1 MKMDTFD
8 AISPLDYRYY
18 GGDKEIFEKLQ
29 PYLSETAAIRYQ
41 LAVEAAL
48 AKALADKKICS
59 RKVAAEVEEA
69 AKKVTAAEAY
79 EEEKRIKH
87 NIRALV
93 NCIRNKVSAE
103 AKPYVHFTAT
113 SNDIIS
119 TAEALRLKD
128 ATLNAL
134 VPQLLQLEKT
144 LIKIARREKNTLQI
158 GRTHGQHAEP
168 ITFGFTIASYVSRL
182 GGRIAVAAAAAEN
195 MRGKFAGA
203 VGAYNASSLLLK
215 EPEELEMAV
224 LKKLGLKAGTH
235 STQIVEPEYAADLM
249 HAVVS
254 AFGVM
259 ANMADDMRHLQRSEI
274 GEVAEA
280 FGTEQVGSS
289 TMPHKRNPINFENV
303 KSLWKEFMPRMLTVY
318 ADQISEH
325 QRDLT
330 NSASSRF
337 LPEIVAAAF
346 VAAKRL
352 NSAME
357 KLVVVR
363 ESLMKN
369 FEIGKGMIA
378 AEPAYILLAA
388 AGHPDAHEYVRKLT
402 LLSQQQQ
409 KTFQEVLFNDA
420 VAQPYIKKLTKSQ
433 MQLLQQPEMY
443 TGIAAEKTE
452 KVCSHWEKELK
463 LK

>member
-8 AISPLDYRYY
+8 SISPLDYRYY
-18 GGDKEIFEKLQ
+18 GNDREVFEKLQ
-29 PYLSETAAIRYQ
+29 PYLSEAAAIKYQ
-41 LAVEAAL
+41 LVVEVAL
-48 AKALADKKICS
+48 IKTLAEKKICS
-59 RKVAAEVEEA
+59 RKVAEEVEAA
-69 AKKVTAAEAY
+69 AKKVTAAEVY

-93 NCIRNKVSAE
+93 NCIRSKVSAE

-119 TAEALRLKD
+119 TAESLRLKD
-128 ATLNAL
+128 AAINAL
-134 VPQLLQLEKT
+134 IPQLLQLEKT
-144 LIKIARREKNTLQI
+144 LVKIAGREKNTLQI

-168 ITFGFTIASYVSRL
+168 ITFGFTVASYVSRL
-182 GGRIAVAAAAAEN
+182 GGRIPSVAAAAGN

-203 VGAYNASSLLLK
+203 VGAYNASSLLVK
-215 EPEELEMAV
+215 DAEEFEASV
-224 LKKLGLKAGTH
+224 LKKLGLKPSTH
-235 STQIVEPEYAADLM
+235 STQIVEPEFAADLM

-259 ANMADDMRHLQRSEI
+259 ANVADDMRHLQRTEI
-274 GEVAEA
+274 GEVAEQ
-280 FGTEQVGSS
+280 FGAEQVGSS

-303 KSLWKEFMPRMLTVY
+303 KSLWKEFMPRMMTVY
-318 ADQISEH
+318 ADQVSEH

-337 LPEIVAAAF
+337 LPEIIAAAF

-357 KLVVVR
+357 KLAVVKENIR
-363 ESLMKN
+363 KN
-369 FEIGKGMIA
+369 FEMGKGIIA

-402 LLSQQQQ
+402 LLSQQQG
-409 KTFQEVLFNDA
+409 KTFQDVLFNDA
-420 VAQPYIKKLTKSQ
+420 VAQPYLKKMTKQ
-433 MQLLQQPEMY
+433 QLQLLQNPERY
-443 TGIAAEKTE
+443 TGIAAEKAE
-452 KVCSHWEKELK
+452 KVCRYWGKELK
-463 LK
+463 LR

>member
-1 MKMDTFD
+1 MDTFD
-8 AISPLDYRYY
+8 NISPIDYRYY

-29 PYLSETAAIRYQ
+29 PYLSETAAIKYQ
-41 LAVEAAL
+41 LIVEAAL
-48 AKALADKKICS
+48 AKTLAEKKICS
-59 RKVAAEVEEA
+59 RKVADEIEKA
-69 AKKVTAAEAY
+69 AKTVTAAEVY

-119 TAEALRLKD
+119 TSESLRLKD
-128 ATLNAL
+128 AATNAL

-144 LIKIARREKNTLQI
+144 LIKIAKREKNTLQI

-168 ITFGFTIASYVSRL
+168 ITFGFTIASYISRL
-182 GGRIAVAAAAAEN
+182 GGRISAITAAANN
-195 MRGKFAGA
+195 MKGKFAGA
-203 VGAYNASSLLLK
+203 VGAYNASSLLVK
-215 EPEELEMAV
+215 DAEEFEASV
-224 LKKLGLKAGTH
+224 LKKLGMKPSTH
-235 STQIVEPEYAADLM
+235 STQIVEPEFAADLM
-249 HAVVS
+249 HSVVS

-259 ANMADDMRHLQRSEI
+259 ANVADDMRHLQRTEI
-274 GEVAEA
+274 GEVAEEFKA
-280 FGTEQVGSS
+280 DQVGSS
-289 TMPHKRNPINFENV
+289 TMPHKRNPISFENV
-303 KSLWKEFMPRMLTVY
+303 KSLWKEFMPRMMAVY

-346 VAAKRL
+346 IAAKRL
-352 NSAME
+352 ASAME
-357 KLVVVR
+357 KLVVVKENLR
-363 ESLMKN
+363 KN
-369 FEIGKGMIA
+369 FETSKGMVA

-388 AGHPDAHEYVRKLT
+388 VGHPDAHEYVRKAT
-402 LLSQQQQ
+402 LLAEQQQ
-409 KTFQEVLFNDA
+409 KSFQDVLFNDA
-420 VAQPYIKKLTKSQ
+420 VAQPYLKKLTKQ
-433 MQLLQQPEMY
+433 QLQLLQNPEKY

-452 KVCSHWEKELK
+452 KVCGYWERALK
-463 LK
+463 I

>member
-1 MKMDTFD
+1 MDNFD

-18 GGDKEIFEKLQ
+18 GGDKETFEKLQ
-29 PYLSETAAIRYQ
+29 PYLSENAAIEHQ
-41 LAVEAAL
+41 IAVEIALVKTLAA
-48 AKALADKKICS
+48 KKICS
-59 RKVAAEVEEA
+59 RKAAQEIERVA
-69 AKKVTAAEAY
+69 KMVTAAEVY

-93 NCIRNKVSAE
+93 NCIRGKVSSE

-119 TAEALRLKD
+119 TAESLRLKE

-134 VPQLLQLEKT
+134 VPQLLQLEKV
-144 LIKIARREKNTLQI
+144 LIRIARREKNTLQI

-168 ITFGFTIASYVSRL
+168 ITFGFAIASHVSRL
-182 GGRIAVAAAAAEN
+182 GGRIAAVSAAAGN

-215 EPEELEMAV
+215 DPEKFEEDV
-224 LKKLGLKAGTH
+224 LKKLGLKPSTH

-249 HAVVS
+249 HAIVS

-259 ANMADDMRHLQRSEI
+259 ANIADDMRHLQRTEI
-274 GEVAEA
+274 GEVAEKFEA
-280 FGTEQVGSS
+280 AQVGSS

-303 KSLWKEFMPRMLTVY
+303 KSLWKEFMPRMTTVY

-337 LPEIVAAAF
+337 LPEIIAGAF
-346 VAAKRL
+346 IAAKRL
-352 NSAME
+352 TSAME
-357 KLVVVR
+357 KLAVVNENLR
-363 ESLMKN
+363 KN
-369 FEIGKGMIA
+369 FETSNGMTA

-388 AGHPDAHEYVRKLT
+388 NGHPDAHEYVRKLT
-402 LLSQQQQ
+402 LLAQQSGKSFQQ
-409 KTFQEVLFNDA
+409 VLLSDA
-420 VAQPYIKKLTKSQ
+420 SAQPYLKKLTKQ
-433 MQLLQQPEMY
+433 HLQLLQNPELY

-452 KVCSHWEKELK
+452 KVCKHWEKELRIK
-463 LK
+463 

>member
-1 MKMDTFD
+1 MKMDMFD

-18 GGDKEIFEKLQ
+18 GGDKEVFGKLQ
-29 PYLSETAAIRYQ
+29 PYLSEKAALKYQ
-41 LAVEAAL
+41 LKVEVAL
-48 AKALADKKICS
+48 VKTLAEKKICS
-59 RKVAAEVEEA
+59 RKISAEVEEA
-69 AKKVTAAEAY
+69 ARKVTAAEVY
-79 EEEKRIKH
+79 EEEGRIRH
-87 NIRALV
+87 NIRALA
-93 NCIRNKVSAE
+93 NCVREKVSDE

-119 TAEALRLKD
+119 TADSLRLKE
-128 ATLNAL
+128 ATLAVL

-144 LIKIARREKNTLQI
+144 LIATAKREKGTLQI

-182 GGRIAVAAAAAEN
+182 GGRIPAIISAANN
-195 MRGKFAGA
+195 MRGKFSGA

-215 EPEELEMAV
+215 DPEEFEADV
-224 LKKLGLKAGTH
+224 LKKLGLKPSSH

-249 HAVVS
+249 HAIIS

-259 ANMADDMRHLQRSEI
+259 ANISDDMRHLQRTEI

-280 FGTEQVGSS
+280 FGSEQVGSS
-289 TMPHKRNPINFENV
+289 TMPHKRNPISFENV
-303 KSLWKEFMPRMLTVY
+303 KSLWKEFTPRMVTVY
-318 ADQISEH
+318 SDQISEH

-352 NSAME
+352 DAAMK
-357 KLVVVR
+357 KLVVVK
-363 ESLMKN
+363 ENLKKN
-369 FEIGKGMIA
+369 FETSRGMIA

-388 AGHPDAHEYVRKLT
+388 SGHPDAHEYVRKIT
-402 LLSQQQQ
+402 LISQQQG
-409 KTFQEVLFNDA
+409 KTFQEILFADA
-420 VAQPYIKKLTKSQ
+420 AAQPYLKKLTKQ
-433 MQLLQQPEMY
+433 QLQLLQNPELY
-443 TGIAAEKTE
+443 TGMAAKKAEETCE
-452 KVCSHWEKELK
+452 HWEKELK
-463 LK
+463 LR